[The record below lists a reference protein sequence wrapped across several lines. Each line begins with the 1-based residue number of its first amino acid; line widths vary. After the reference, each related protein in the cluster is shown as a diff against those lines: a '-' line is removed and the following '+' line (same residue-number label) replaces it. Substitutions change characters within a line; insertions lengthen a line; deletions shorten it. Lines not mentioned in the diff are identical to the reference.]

1 MNKEMVDE
9 SKMKEKNIE
18 ATEKNE
24 KETLKNNQENSVKD
38 SQENKELKKEK
49 RKSNKKEEINK
60 KNINEDK
67 EEKVDNQEDDKKKKK
82 EKKSENN
89 NLNENNTNKENNS
102 KAKEEKKK
110 EKIKKEK
117 ARKNKNNQETEN
129 NGELKQV
136 KGKEAEKKKKE
147 MTKGEK
153 NKGSK
158 KKKIIITLSII
169 GVILIIGLIFST
181 IFSLININNS
191 KIVSGVKIEGIDV
204 SGLTQ
209 DEARGKLETIY
220 NEKKEKE
227 IPIKYQEFESSINPS
242 MIELN
247 YDIDKSIKEAMEV
260 GRNENIFVNNYNIL
274 SALLGKKDISVDMA
288 INEDATKKLIED
300 TGANLPG
307 VVVESSYYIEEDN
320 LIITKGKEGVKID
333 TDNLLNKLKERLD
346 SIEITDEYIEIP
358 VIQKKPEEIN
368 VDKIHEEVYKEV
380 QDAYYTKDPFTIHP
394 EVEGVDFNVDEAKAM
409 IAAEDKEEYVIKL
422 TITKPKVTVNDI
434 GTEAFPDKLGTFTT
448 RYDAKDADRTTN
460 LRLACQKLNN
470 KVVMPGETFSY
481 NQTLGERTIAAGY
494 KNAKVYENGQVVDGI
509 GGGICQISSTL
520 YNAVLLANLDIV
532 ERRNH
537 QFVTSYVEAGRDAT
551 VVYGTTDFRF
561 KNTRK
566 YPIKIIAT
574 ANSGIATISIYGI
587 KEETEYDISFQVN
600 RIATI
605 PTSTKYVEDSSL
617 PVGTEKVKQK
627 GANGVKTE
635 TYIIKSL
642 NGKVVSKELL
652 SRDTYNA
659 MQKIVLKGTKGAST
673 TNTDNT
679 GTQDNTQNQTPT
691 NPSTTPPVTP
701 PTEETPS
708 PPTTPEE
715 GSGSSEGTEEN
726 TDNSVE

>member
-102 KAKEEKKK
+102 KAKEE
-110 EKIKKEK
+110 
-117 ARKNKNNQETEN
+117 
-129 NGELKQV
+129 
-136 KGKEAEKKKKE
+136 KKKE

-537 QFVTSYVEAGRDAT
+537 QFVTSYVEAGKDAT

-587 KEETEYDISFQVN
+587 KEETEYDISLKVN

-708 PPTTPEE
+708 TPTTPEE

>member
-102 KAKEEKKK
+102 KAKEE
-110 EKIKKEK
+110 
-117 ARKNKNNQETEN
+117 
-129 NGELKQV
+129 
-136 KGKEAEKKKKE
+136 KKKE

-537 QFVTSYVEAGRDAT
+537 QFVTSYVEAGKDAT

-708 PPTTPEE
+708 TPTTPED

>member
-102 KAKEEKKK
+102 KAKEE
-110 EKIKKEK
+110 
-117 ARKNKNNQETEN
+117 
-129 NGELKQV
+129 
-136 KGKEAEKKKKE
+136 KKKE

-537 QFVTSYVEAGRDAT
+537 QFVTSYVEAGKDAT
-551 VVYGTTDFRF
+551 VVYGSTDFRF

-587 KEETEYDISFQVN
+587 KEETEYDISLKVN

-708 PPTTPEE
+708 TPTTPEE